1 MKLLKASKI
10 LHIVVLLCCFLPA
23 IMPSCGGS
31 SKEDI
36 ERREKAI
43 QDSIIEVTKADS
55 LKLSQGDSVFVE
67 NKVDTT
73 IMVANADTVA
83 TDSAVVKSATDTS
96 VVKNKEEETNILK
109 KILHFLLLPDTENYS
124 IAGFA
129 VVCLAMS
136 SIAIYMLMFIWA
148 TLLRF
153 TSKNHK
159 LIFIQTVIGF
169 IALTIYVTSD
179 YFTAVMWGFWVV
191 YALSLFNAI
200 LNWRIYFEDKKNKLT
215 NIWGDL

>member
-55 LKLSQGDSVFVE
+55 LKLSEGDSVFVE

-109 KILHFLLLPDTENYS
+109 KILHFLLLPDTEN
-124 IAGFA
+124 
-129 VVCLAMS
+129 
-136 SIAIYMLMFIWA
+136 
-148 TLLRF
+148 
-153 TSKNHK
+153 
-159 LIFIQTVIGF
+159 
-169 IALTIYVTSD
+169 
-179 YFTAVMWGFWVV
+179 
-191 YALSLFNAI
+191 
-200 LNWRIYFEDKKNKLT
+200 
-215 NIWGDL
+215 